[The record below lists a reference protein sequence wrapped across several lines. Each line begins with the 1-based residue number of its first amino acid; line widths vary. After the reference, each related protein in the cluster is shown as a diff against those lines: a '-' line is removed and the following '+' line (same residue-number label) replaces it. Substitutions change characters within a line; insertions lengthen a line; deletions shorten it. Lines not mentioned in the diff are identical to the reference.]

1 MGTKDDVIL
10 YILNVDI
17 KVKLLRGFVSR
28 VIYNNVATW

>member
-17 KVKLLRGFVSR
+17 KVKLLRGFVC
-28 VIYNNVATW
+28 IQGNLQ